1 MCGDDV
7 SRGTAYDLAA
17 LERLARAEGAQHGVA
32 SAGSA
37 RDGRGIRRIAFD
49 DFDARLVQFRWIAH
63 ERGDAVAR
71 LERLRSEMAARR
83 TGCAEDQQIHGG
95 DCKLRRGM
103 RYLVTGGA
111 GFIGSNFI
119 RFLFRKY
126 GGDAQVVNLDKLT
139 YAGIRENLAEYEGQN
154 NYRFVHGDITN
165 PADVAGAYGT
175 GVDVVVNFAAETH
188 VDRSLM
194 EAGTFIDTD
203 VRGVLVLL
211 EEARK
216 HAPNLKRFVQ
226 ISTDEVYGSIESG
239 SFQETDPLGPRNP
252 YSASKA
258 GGDRMAYAYA
268 QTYGLPVI
276 ITRASNNFGPFQYP
290 EKLIPLFVTN
300 AIDNLPLPL
309 YGDGRNI
316 RDWLYVED
324 HCAAIDFLIDRGG
337 NSEVY
342 NIGGGNEREN
352 REITH
357 KILAILGKPES
368 LIKRVADRQGHD
380 RRYSLDTAKLER
392 LGFKCGTNFDDALER
407 TVKWYAS
414 NEPWWRAIKERSA
427 EFREYYA
434 KQYGAR

>member
-1 MCGDDV
+1 
-7 SRGTAYDLAA
+7 
-17 LERLARAEGAQHGVA
+17 
-32 SAGSA
+32 
-37 RDGRGIRRIAFD
+37 
-49 DFDARLVQFRWIAH
+49 
-63 ERGDAVAR
+63 
-71 LERLRSEMAARR
+71 
-83 TGCAEDQQIHGG
+83 
-95 DCKLRRGM
+95 M

-126 GGDAQVVNLDKLT
+126 GSDAQVINLDKLT
-139 YAGIRENLAEYEGQN
+139 YAGIRENLAEFEGGK
-154 NYRFVHGDITN
+154 NYRFLQGDITN
-165 PADVAGAYGT
+165 PIDVAEAYGD

-194 EAGTFIDTD
+194 EAGSFIHTD
-203 VRGVLVLL
+203 VHGVLVLL

-216 HAPNLKRFVQ
+216 HAPRLKRFIQ

-239 SFQETDPLGPRNP
+239 SFKETDPLSPRNP

-300 AIDNLPLPL
+300 AIDDLPLPL
-309 YGDGRNI
+309 YGDGRNV
-316 RDWLYVED
+316 RDWLFVED
-324 HCAAIDFLIDRGG
+324 HCAAIDFLIERGQ

-342 NIGGGNEREN
+342 NIGGSNEREN
-352 REITH
+352 REITR
-357 KILAILGKPES
+357 KILQILNKPDS
-368 LIKRVADRQGHD
+368 LIKPVADRQGHD
-380 RRYSLDTAKLER
+380 RRYSINTMKIEQH
-392 LGFKCGTNFDDALER
+392 GFTCHRDFDDALR
-407 TVKWYAS
+407 LTVQWYVD
-414 NEPWWRAIKERSA
+414 NEAWWRSIKERSA
-427 EFREYYA
+427 EFRDYYA